1 MVCIV
6 ECIWHYQQTPT
17 GIASKFG
24 HSSIDIC
31 GAANFYPDQLHGI
44 LTGQRFQGTKI
55 LEEPSPDCGS
65 IQPASRKARPLGAV
79 AATYRLS

>member
-44 LTGQRFQGTKI
+44 LTGQRFQGTK
-55 LEEPSPDCGS
+55 ESWR
-65 IQPASRKARPLGAV
+65 SRRRIVDQSNPPHGRRDL
-79 AATYRLS
+79 